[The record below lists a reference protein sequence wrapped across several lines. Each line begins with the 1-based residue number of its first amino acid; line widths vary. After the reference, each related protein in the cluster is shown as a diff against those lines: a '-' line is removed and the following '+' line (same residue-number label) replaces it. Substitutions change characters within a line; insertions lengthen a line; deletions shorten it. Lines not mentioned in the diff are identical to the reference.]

1 MRLLLDTNVLL
12 WWLEAGPRLS
22 NTARTAIQE
31 SNATYVSAVSV
42 WEIGIKT
49 STGKLEFRG
58 DMDRQIA
65 LNGFV
70 PLDITVAHAIAAG
83 RLPFHHRDP
92 FDRMLVAQAAA
103 ESLTLITSDAV
114 LTAYNVPVM
123 LV

>member
-1 MRLLLDTNVLL
+1 LRLLLDTNVLL

-114 LTAYNVPVM
+114 LKAYNVPVM

>member
-1 MRLLLDTNVLL
+1 LRLLLDTNVLL